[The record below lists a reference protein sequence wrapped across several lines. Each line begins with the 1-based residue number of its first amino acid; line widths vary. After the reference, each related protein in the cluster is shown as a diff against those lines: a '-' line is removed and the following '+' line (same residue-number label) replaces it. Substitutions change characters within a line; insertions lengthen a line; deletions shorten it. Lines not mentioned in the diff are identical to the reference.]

1 MQKAFVVS
9 KLTILLQHVKL
20 FTPEQSAGLIERAI
34 VTKERKVL
42 TPTAWWTSIAYFLW
56 PSAVEGV
63 LNLMYKLEPEAA
75 PSGQVDSVSAKGDK
89 EQLKR
94 LGTLFSGAM

>member
-1 MQKAFVVS
+1 M
-9 KLTILLQHVKL
+9 
-20 FTPEQSAGLIERAI
+20 IERAI

-42 TPTAWWTSIAYFLW
+42 TSTAWWTSIAYFVW

-75 PSGQVDSVSAKGDK
+75 PSGQADSEAAKGDK
-89 EQLKR
+89 EQLKK
-94 LGTLFSGAM
+94 LGRLFSGAI